1 METFKKYVW
10 QILLVI
16 AIVILFVQRSCN
28 KPNDTQTVKVTI
40 PEKIVEIQKEIKI
53 EYLPSKPQKIYV
65 AGKEV
70 ITENPVNEKMVKDFI
85 LTKDSVEIL
94 KKYTKAIEEKEQ
106 IRTFYKNGILV
117 EVKSKVRGELL
128 KQSIVATIKEY
139 EQNIEAP
146 IKTKTAVYAGLGISD
161 NRRLDNFII
170 QAEIGLQIK
179 RDIIFITA
187 DTKQNFGI
195 KYLIK
200 L

>member
-16 AIVILFVQRSCN
+16 TIVILFVQRSCN

-40 PEKIVEIQKEIKI
+40 PEKIVEIPKEIKI

-70 ITENPVNEKMVKDFI
+70 ITENPVNEQMVKDFI
-85 LTKDSVEIL
+85 LTKDSVEML

-106 IRTFYKNGILV
+106 IRTFYKDGVLV

-128 KQSIVATIKEY
+128 KQSIITTIKEH
-139 EQNIEAP
+139 NIKVEAP
-146 IKTKTAVYAGLGISD
+146 IKTKTAVYAGLGVSD
-161 NRRLDNFII
+161 NKQLNNFIM